1 MRGCISSP
9 GFLGKE
15 NKMADILHVNNLH
28 KSFGRNHVL
37 ENFQMTIKEGQVYGL
52 LGKNGE
58 GKTTLIRMIMGII
71 PVDKG
76 KILYRGK
83 EIHFNKPL
91 YKKEVGYIPEDSVFF
106 GWMTID
112 ELMSFNSS
120 FYPGWNQKKTD
131 ELLSRF
137 ELEGKLKIKNLS
149 RGMKLK
155 LGLVVALAAEPEL
168 LILDDPTSGMDV
180 PTRHDFLK
188 GIIREI
194 LEQGTSIL
202 FSSHLVHELEGIIDH
217 LGILNDGHLILEEN
231 FELVKNNARKVN
243 LVFDGSVPGG
253 IDFQGMLSKQ
263 IDGNKCDL
271 GVYPWSEDVKN
282 NLETLKPAKMN
293 IDFMTL
299 EEIFI
304 QFVA

>member
-1 MRGCISSP
+1 MG
-9 GFLGKE
+9 E
-15 NKMADILHVNNLH
+15 ILQACNLF
-28 KSFGRNHVL
+28 KSFGRKKVL
-37 ENFQMTIKEGQVYGL
+37 EGFDMSLEEGKVYGL

-71 PVDKG
+71 PGDRG
-76 KILYRGK
+76 KILYKGK
-83 EIHFNKPL
+83 EIQFNKPL
-91 YKKEVGYIPEDSVFF
+91 YKKELGYIPEESVFF
-106 GWMTID
+106 GWMTIQ

-120 FYPGWNQKKTD
+120 FYPGWNRKKAG
-131 ELLSRF
+131 ELLGRF
-137 ELEGKLKIKNLS
+137 DLDAKFKIKNLS

-155 LGLVVALAAEPEL
+155 LGLIVALAAEPEL

-194 LEQGTSIL
+194 LDEGTSIL

-217 LGILNDGHLILEEN
+217 LGILHDGQLILEEN
-231 FELVKNNARKVN
+231 FEQVKNSAKKVH
-243 LVFDGSVPGG
+243 LIFDGSVPDG
-253 IDFQGMLSKQ
+253 INIPGMLTKQ

-271 GVYPWSEDVKN
+271 GIYPWSEDVKN
-282 NLETLKPAKMN
+282 SLEALKPVKMN

-304 QFVA
+304 QFVT